1 MDPYP
6 ARLAM
11 LLEYLDLAGDR
22 DERIQMLID
31 VASRFKAVPD
41 FIATRPFPETH
52 LTPAC
57 ESEAYVWCEELPSQA
72 LKFHF
77 AVENPQGISA
87 KCLAVILDETLSGE
101 PASSLAQVPGE
112 LVYRIFGKDLS
123 MGKSMG
129 LMGMVSMVQ
138 ACARRYLASGQAD
151 RLLGEGRAAGSTS
164 REP

>member
-1 MDPYP
+1 
-6 ARLAM
+6 M

-31 VASRFKAVPD
+31 IATRFKGVPD
-41 FIATRPFPETH
+41 FIARRPFPKSH

-87 KCLAVILDETLSGE
+87 KCMAVVLDETLSGE
-101 PASSLAQVPGE
+101 PAASLAQVPGE
-112 LVYRIFGKDLS
+112 LVYRIFGKELS

-138 ACARRYLASGQAD
+138 SCSKRYLASGRAD
-151 RLLGEGRAAGSTS
+151 RLLGESTAAGAGSS
-164 REP
+164 GP